1 MDNLFDYIPTD
12 EDREKL
18 FEIQTDISAINLAAL
33 GLENCELSRDIQY
46 ERAKEEILQYMVGK
60 INKEFKGRTEEDA
73 FYAWDDYKKKH
84 HIR

>member
-18 FEIQTDISAINLAAL
+18 FEMQTDISAINLAAL
-33 GLENCELSRDIQY
+33 GLENCEPSRDIQY

-60 INKEFKGRTEEDA
+60 INKEFKGCTEEDA
-73 FYAWDDYKKKH
+73 LYAWDDYKKKH

>member
-12 EDREKL
+12 KDREKL
-18 FEIQTDISAINLAAL
+18 FEIQTDISTINLDAF
-33 GLENCELSRDIQY
+33 GLENCELSRDLQY
-46 ERAKEEILQYMVGK
+46 ERAKEEILQYMVNK
-60 INKEFKGRTEEDA
+60 INKEFKGHTKEDA